1 MPELRRRPAD
11 PEEVTRRRFAR
22 RQWLRRWLVW
32 RVLLGVG
39 LTVVLVAVGVW
50 LVWFSSVLGVAGV
63 DVEGARTLTED
74 EVRTAAAVPSGEPLA
89 TLDVREIEE
98 RVEGLPAVRDADV
111 SRSWPDKV
119 LIRIEERRVVAVFG
133 VGERYRGMD
142 ATGVVFRDYGRQPSG
157 LPLLRADGELTAE
170 VRTEGAAVAG
180 SLPRA
185 IAKMV
190 SHIELR
196 TIDQIDLHLRDGRT
210 VVWGSAEESDKKAAV
225 LALLL
230 AEDAQVYDVSVPG
243 RPTTR

>member
-63 DVEGARTLTED
+63 DVEGARTITED

-185 IAKMV
+185 IAKKV